1 MPVGA
6 KILIGAVGVVCLICL
21 IKMIRSGHFFKA
33 ILTSALSGL
42 GSLFAV
48 NLLSSVT
55 GVSIA
60 VNWFTM
66 IFCAF
71 SGICGSICLL
81 VTNIFI

>member
-1 MPVGA
+1 MPFGA
-6 KILIGAVGVVCLICL
+6 KLIITAAGLVSLICL
-21 IKMIRSGHFFKA
+21 IKMLQSGHFFKA
-33 ILTSALSGL
+33 LSTSVLSGL

-48 NLLSSVT
+48 NLLSGIT
-55 GVSIA
+55 GVSVA

-81 VTNIFI
+81 IGNIFI